1 MKRLVL
7 AVVLCGSV
15 FAAAAQTP
23 VAEPAAPV
31 VDTTTLSTE
40 TPVAKADDSV
50 AANDKP
56 TASNCIQ
63 QTGSRIRAKNQAG
76 KCNGA
81 PGSAYTRDDIRGTAR
96 GDLGEAL
103 RTLDTSIF

>member
-7 AVVLCGSV
+7 AVVLSGVV

-23 VAEPAAPV
+23 MAEPAAPV
-31 VDTTTLSTE
+31 ADTLAVATE
-40 TPVAKADDSV
+40 TPVANGDAAPAAD
-50 AANDKP
+50 AKQ
-56 TASNCIQ
+56 TTSNCIQ
-63 QTGSRIRAKNQAG
+63 QTGSRIRVKNQAG
-76 KCNGA
+76 KCNGE
-81 PGSAYTRDDIRGTAR
+81 PGSAYTREDIRGTAR

>member
-7 AVVLCGSV
+7 AVVLSGVV

-23 VAEPAAPV
+23 VAEPAVPV
-31 VDTTTLSTE
+31 ADTAAVSTE
-40 TPVAKADDSV
+40 TPVANGDDGV
-50 AANDKP
+50 AANAKSD
-56 TASNCIQ
+56 ASNCIQ

-81 PGSAYTRDDIRGTAR
+81 PGSAYSREDIRGTGRA
-96 GDLGEAL
+96 DLGEAL